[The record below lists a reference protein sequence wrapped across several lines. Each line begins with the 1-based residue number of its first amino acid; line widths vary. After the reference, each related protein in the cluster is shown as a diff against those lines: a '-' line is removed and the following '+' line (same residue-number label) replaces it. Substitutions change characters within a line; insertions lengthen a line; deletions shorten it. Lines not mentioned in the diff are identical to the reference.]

1 MNYNRLIRDVG
12 ILILFCAGFFL
23 CTQAINLLGEER
35 VEPVQIEFSEARRMA
50 DRHVIRKDYK
60 AAIGFLTKL
69 TDEDE
74 FNSHAWFR
82 LGLCYSSLYSLSK
95 KPSIAD
101 PAPYTED
108 SRAYQKELA
117 DNAVEALMHVIDYP
131 RYRIPA
137 MQRIAS
143 IHVQEGNNEAA
154 LDMLEKAT
162 EFETEI
168 QNPHFIRRDPFLALA
183 DEPRYKKINA
193 ALWRNAPNYHR
204 QRRSNRR
211 GIGVAGRRGSET
223 TKPASNK

>member
-1 MNYNRLIRDVG
+1 MKSKRLIRDIG

-23 CTQAINLLGEER
+23 CTQAINLLGEENP
-35 VEPVQIEFSEARRMA
+35 EPVQVEFSEARRMA

-69 TDEDE
+69 TEEDE

-82 LGLCYSSLYSLSK
+82 LGICYSSLYALSK

-101 PAPYTED
+101 PTPYSEE
-108 SRAYQKELA
+108 SLAHQKELA
-117 DNAVEALMHVIDYP
+117 DNAVEALSHVVDYP
-131 RYRIPA
+131 RYRIA
-137 MQRIAS
+137 AIQRIAS

-154 LDMLEKAT
+154 LDVLEKAT

-168 QNPHFIRRDPFLALA
+168 QNPYFIRREPFLALS
-183 DEPRYKKINA
+183 DEPRYKKISDS
-193 ALWRNAPNYHR
+193 LWRNAPNYHR

-211 GIGVAGRRGSET
+211 GIGVAGRRGSKT
-223 TKPASNK
+223 RKPASNK